1 MEKEYSLDDLQTLI
15 KELETEKAGL
25 LRLIDEAIKD
35 QEFLSAHFHSEA
47 LGQINRQLQT
57 LKNLDDEL
65 YDKKYFLEIGIENVR
80 KRLKEETSDKFK
92 SVLNRHIE
100 EKEKELHRLN
110 QIPKRQRAIN
120 GKSHLQDYL
129 EQFVKGK
136 VRGLRIILSKSDNLS
151 IEIRNSKYGTK
162 LTMPNIKK
170 LEAEYLLTEER
181 LLKMGGLGFSLND
194 RRDKATAILDV
205 DKKVV
210 TEKIMRLISIIIFE
224 VFYFK
229 ELGNE
234 SAIEILNRRTRDE
247 MK

>member
-1 MEKEYSLDDLQTLI
+1 METLI

-25 LRLIDEAIKD
+25 LRLIDEAVKD

-65 YDKKYFLEIGIENVR
+65 YGKKYCLEMGIENAR

-92 SVLNRHIE
+92 SVINRHIE
-100 EKEKELHRLN
+100 EKEKELYELNHTPKKHR
-110 QIPKRQRAIN
+110 AVN

-129 EQFVKGK
+129 EQFIKGK
-136 VRGLRIILSKSDNLS
+136 VRGLRIILSKGDNLS
-151 IEIRNSKYGTK
+151 IEIRNSKDGTK

-170 LEAEYLLTEER
+170 LKAEYLLTEER
-181 LLKMGGLGFSLND
+181 LLKMKGLGFSLDD
-194 RRDKATAILDV
+194 RRDKATAILNV
-205 DKKVV
+205 DKKVA
-210 TEKIMRLISIIIFE
+210 TEKIMRVLSIIVFE

-229 ELGNE
+229 ELDNQ
-234 SAIEILNRRTRDE
+234 AIIEILNKKNGQR
-247 MK
+247 